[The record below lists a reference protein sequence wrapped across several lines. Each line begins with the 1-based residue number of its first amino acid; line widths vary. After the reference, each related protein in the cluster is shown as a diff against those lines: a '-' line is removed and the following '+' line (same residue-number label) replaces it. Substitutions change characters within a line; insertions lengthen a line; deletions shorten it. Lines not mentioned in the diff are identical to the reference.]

1 MNQQS
6 QPDRQ
11 TSRTETITL
20 GGGCF
25 WCLEAVFDD
34 LRGVESVESGYMGGA
49 APNPTYR
56 QVCSGTTGHAE
67 VVQITFDPQAVSFR
81 ELLEVFFTIHDPT
94 TLNRQGADIGSQYR
108 SAIFYH
114 SQEQKEIAEKTI
126 GELNVEGI
134 WDAPIVTE
142 VAPAGEFYVAEDYH
156 QEYYTQNASQPY
168 CQMVVAPKVAKFR
181 RKFLGKLKSVGQAS
195 A

>member
-1 MNQQS
+1 METNQQG
-6 QPDRQ
+6 
-11 TSRTETITL
+11 EVATL
-20 GGGCF
+20 AGGCF

-34 LRGVESVESGYMGGA
+34 LRGVQSVESGYTGGE

-56 QVCSGTTGHAE
+56 QVCGGATGHAE
-67 VVQITFDPQAVSFR
+67 VVQVTFNPQALSFR

-94 TLNRQGADIGSQYR
+94 TLNRQGADVGTQYR

-114 SQEQKEIAEKTI
+114 SPEQKETAEKTI
-126 GELNVEGI
+126 AELNAEGI

-142 VAPAGEFYVAEDYH
+142 VVPLKEFYVAEDYH
-156 QEYYTQNASQPY
+156 QEYYAQNASQPY

-181 RKFLGKLKSVGQAS
+181 QKFTEKLKSRSGAS